1 MTTWLRKRGFSGHK
15 AASARHS
22 AGPIRPGATVKPREA
37 KVSLSIIWISLPRR
51 AHFFY
56 PQPA

>member
-22 AGPIRPGATVKPREA
+22 AGSIRPGATTKPREA
-37 KVSLSIIWISLPRR
+37 KVSLSIIWISLRTP

-56 PQPA
+56 PQSA